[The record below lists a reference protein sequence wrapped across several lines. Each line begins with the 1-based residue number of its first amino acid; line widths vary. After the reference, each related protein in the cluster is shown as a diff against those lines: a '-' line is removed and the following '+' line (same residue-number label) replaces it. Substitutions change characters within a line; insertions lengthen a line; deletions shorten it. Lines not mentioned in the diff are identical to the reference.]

1 MCTHII
7 EVFQRGM
14 MLELNI
20 KCFYFDSASSEPYT
34 SMHVL
39 GILRLSAPEKH

>member
-1 MCTHII
+1 MYSHN
-7 EVFQRGM
+7 RGVSEGNDG
-14 MLELNI
+14 ELNI
-20 KCFYFDSASSEPYT
+20 KCFYFGSASSEPYT